1 MLKLWLNFCQWR
13 FKNCDLLSTYY
24 SRHKAVI
31 MYYLI
36 SSEQLWGEAQE
47 MRMLAKMMEIIYLK
61 LYLCT
66 TFS

>member
-24 SRHKAVI
+24 SRRKAVI

-36 SSEQLWGEAQE
+36 SSGQLWGEAQE
-47 MRMLAKMMEIIYLK
+47 MRMLAK
-61 LYLCT
+61 T
-66 TFS
+66 TQ

>member
-1 MLKLWLNFCQWR
+1 MLKLWFNFCQWQ

-36 SSEQLWGEAQE
+36 SSGQLWGEAQE
-47 MRMLAKMMEIIYLK
+47 MRMLPKS
-61 LYLCT
+61 T
-66 TFS
+66 Q

>member
-1 MLKLWLNFCQWR
+1 M
-13 FKNCDLLSTYY
+13 LSTYY
-24 SRHKAVI
+24 SRYKAVI

-36 SSEQLWGEAQE
+36 SSEHLWGEAQE